1 MARVDLSELP
11 HWHQQLC
18 KRLRAT
24 RKEAGYTMVQTVK
37 TLSDMGL
44 GVYQPD
50 LSDYER
56 GKTVPSLG
64 TLYALAKVYDVDVYA
79 LMGPRDEP

>member
-1 MARVDLSELP
+1 
-11 HWHQQLC
+11 
-18 KRLRAT
+18 
-24 RKEAGYTMVQTVK
+24 MVQTVK